1 MAALSPLLQ
10 IVLTAAAIAATVTAL
25 TGAAALPDV
34 LLGVAAPAVAAGAAW
49 TVVARTHRTAPE
61 RSTQMMVGLLMA
73 KVLGFG
79 VYAAVLLGLRIVTPA
94 PFATGFAVTFIA
106 LHALQAMHLRRLFVA
121 NI

>member
-1 MAALSPLLQ
+1 MAALSPLFR
-10 IVLTAAAIAATVTAL
+10 IVMTAAAIAATVTAL

-34 LLGVAAPAVAAGAAW
+34 LLGVAAPAVAACAAW

-79 VYAAVLLGLRIVTPA
+79 VYAAVLLGWRIVTPG
-94 PFATGFAVTFIA
+94 PFVTSFAVTFIA
-106 LHALQAMHLRRLFVA
+106 LHALQAIHLRRLFVA